1 MKYLAYVDG
10 LRAISILSVVLY
22 HIGGIPGFSGG
33 FVGVDV
39 FFVISGYL
47 IIGQI
52 ANDLTK
58 DRFSFSEFWSR
69 RALRILPPYLLVI
82 IASMIAAQ
90 YVLVTEKEFTEF
102 GDQAL
107 YSALMVVNHYF
118 LEQQGYWDTGAELK
132 PLLHLWSLAV
142 EEQFYVVA
150 PILLF
155 LGWRFRRYALPLVA
169 ILFIA
174 SLAGSVMYT
183 NVDDKNYAFYLMPLR
198 AWEFIA
204 GGAALLI
211 TRGNMMPKFMR
222 DPLGVVGLVAILL
235 AVSTFSEDT
244 AFPSYSAMLP
254 VFGAVAII
262 ASGSDS
268 LVGRLLSTRPMVGIG
283 LVSYSWYLWH
293 WPLLSFGRIY
303 NFEEQIFAFDLA
315 MGIAA
320 LVLAIG
326 TFFLVERPIRDWR
339 RRQGALG
346 WRPAYVGGA
355 VAALIAVAGATV
367 GYGALPN
374 AAIAAAQE
382 RPKPATVER
391 PVTRGYIFG
400 DSHARTAYAG
410 LSQYLAERKSKLIVA
425 TGSGCPPFTWVV
437 IRTPTGGSFKKC
449 TNIVSKKLGDAKAD
463 YAILHARWNI
473 YGPQPEIM
481 LGGKTMQRLLDR
493 EGVDP
498 ADQDASFVSSLKTT
512 IRWLRKKGVKR
523 ILIIGPTPEFVRRI
537 PECIARADQYGKD
550 RDAYCSVPRAT
561 NDSRRAKI
569 VGLLKQGADGME
581 GVRVVDPINMFCGDD
596 ICRPYHGDD
605 LLFRDANHLS
615 ESEGVPL
622 MVASM
627 KDDLD
632 WLVGR

>member
-10 LRAISILSVVLY
+10 LRAVSILSVVLY

-52 ANDLTK
+52 VTDLGNG
-58 DRFSFSEFWSR
+58 RFSFSEFWSR

-82 IASMIAAQ
+82 VASMIAAQ
-90 YVLVTEKEFTEF
+90 YVLVTENEFTEF

-107 YSALMVVNHYF
+107 YSSLMVVNHYF

-155 LGWRFRRYALPLVA
+155 LGWKFRRYALPLIA

-183 NVDDKNYAFYLMPLR
+183 DLAHKNYAFYLMPLR

-204 GGAALLI
+204 GGAALLA
-211 TRGNMMPKFMR
+211 TRGHRMPKLVREPFGI
-222 DPLGVVGLVAILL
+222 LGLAAILI

-303 NFEEQIFAFDLA
+303 NFEERIFAFDLA
-315 MGIAA
+315 VGIAA
-320 LVLAIG
+320 LVLAVG

-346 WRPAYVGGA
+346 WRPAYMGGVG
-355 VAALIAVAGATV
+355 AALIAVAGAAT

-374 AAIAAAQE
+374 AAIAAAKEKQE
-382 RPKPATVER
+382 
-391 PVTRGYIFG
+391 PVIVRDASTKGYIFG
-400 DSHARTAYAG
+400 DSHARTLRSG
-410 LSQYLAERKSKLIVA
+410 LSRYLASHKSKLVLA
-425 TGSGCPPFTWVV
+425 TESGCPPFTGVTV
-437 IRTPTGGSFKKC
+437 RTPTGGSWPECKNVVAKE
-449 TNIVSKKLGDAKAD
+449 LGKAKPD

-473 YGPQPEIM
+473 YGPKPEIV
-481 LGGKTMQRLLDR
+481 LGGETMQRSLDR
-493 EGVDP
+493 KGVDP
-498 ADQDASFVSSLKTT
+498 ADQEASFM
-512 IRWLRKKGVKR
+512 
-523 ILIIGPTPEFVRRI
+523 
-537 PECIARADQYGKD
+537 
-550 RDAYCSVPRAT
+550 AT
-561 NDSRRAKI
+561 ST
-569 VGLLKQGADGME
+569 
-581 GVRVVDPINMFCGDD
+581 
-596 ICRPYHGDD
+596 
-605 LLFRDANHLS
+605 
-615 ESEGVPL
+615 
-622 MVASM
+622 
-627 KDDLD
+627 
-632 WLVGR
+632 GR